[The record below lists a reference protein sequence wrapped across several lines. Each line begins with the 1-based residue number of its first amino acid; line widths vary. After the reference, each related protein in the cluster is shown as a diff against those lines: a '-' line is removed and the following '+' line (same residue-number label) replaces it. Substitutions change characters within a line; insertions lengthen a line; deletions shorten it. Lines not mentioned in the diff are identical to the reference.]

1 MLNSDFIHSKISNIE
16 SCTSEDAVHFS
27 TLIDLYPFS
36 SSFSILYLKSLAN
49 SKDIRLQAELEKHA
63 FRIQSRSILY
73 DLLTNSKELDSTIS
87 VNNIEREE
95 DSEIIFTE
103 EETAIN
109 SPLVEEIETRDEEL
123 EKQILAAAFSDNYVD
138 TILDQKEP
146 ELEELVINADEIV
159 SFPNEDTSVKFKP
172 KEKDLSPKSFGS
184 WLKLVQNNSSI
195 SEVEE
200 EEETK
205 KEFYT
210 FDKPKK
216 EFFSPAKTA
225 KQSIDSNKMPV
236 SETLAKIFI
245 LQGNYPKAIYVF
257 EQLSLINPEKKT
269 YFASQIKL
277 IKKKNNL

>member
-1 MLNSDFIHSKISNIE
+1 MLNSDFIHSKLSNIE

-63 FRIQSRSILY
+63 FRIQSRSVLY
-73 DLLTNSKELDSTIS
+73 DLLTNSKELESSIFSD
-87 VNNIEREE
+87 NIEREE
-95 DSEIIFTE
+95 DSEITFIPE
-103 EETAIN
+103 EITIN
-109 SPLVEEIETRDEEL
+109 IPLVKEIEGRDEEL

-138 TILDQKEP
+138 TILDQKET
-146 ELEELVINADEIV
+146 ELEDLVINADEIV
-159 SFPNEDTSVKFKP
+159 FFPDEVTSLNFKP

-236 SETLAKIFI
+236 SETLANIFI

-257 EQLSLINPEKKT
+257 EQLSLLNPEKKA

>member
-1 MLNSDFIHSKISNIE
+1 MLNSDFIHSKLSNIE

-27 TLIDLYPFS
+27 ALIDLYPFS

-63 FRIQSRSILY
+63 FRIQSRSVLY
-73 DLLTNSKELDSTIS
+73 DLLTNSKELESSIS
-87 VNNIEREE
+87 SDNIEREE
-95 DSEIIFTE
+95 DSEITFIPE
-103 EETAIN
+103 EITIN
-109 SPLVEEIETRDEEL
+109 LPLVKEIEGRDEEL

-138 TILDQKEP
+138 TILDQKKP

-159 SFPNEDTSVKFKP
+159 FFPDEVTSLNFKP

-269 YFASQIKL
+269 YFASQIKS

>member
-1 MLNSDFIHSKISNIE
+1 MLNSDFIHSKLSNIE

-27 TLIDLYPFS
+27 ALIDLYPFS

-73 DLLTNSKELDSTIS
+73 DLLTNSKELDRTIS
-87 VNNIEREE
+87 VNNTEREE
-95 DSEIIFTE
+95 DSEITFI
-103 EETAIN
+103 
-109 SPLVEEIETRDEEL
+109 PEEITINLPLDKKIEGRDEEL
-123 EKQILAAAFSDNYVD
+123 EKQILAAAFSENYVD
-138 TILDQKEP
+138 TILEQKEP
-146 ELEELVINADEIV
+146 ELEELTTNSDEIV

-216 EFFSPAKTA
+216 EFFSPVKTA

-236 SETLAKIFI
+236 SETLANIFI

-269 YFASQIKL
+269 YFASQIKS